1 MAKEKLMTY
10 QEAVSELEQILKN
23 LEQTE
28 EVNVDVISAQ
38 VKRAGEL
45 MEFCRKQLHVLDA
58 ELTKIMEEIN

>member
-1 MAKEKLMTY
+1 MAKEKTMTY
-10 QEAVSELEQILKN
+10 QDAVSELEQILKT

>member
-28 EVNVDVISAQ
+28 EVNIDVISAQ

>member
-1 MAKEKLMTY
+1 MAKERTLTY
-10 QEAVSELEQILKN
+10 QEAVTELEKILKH

-28 EVNVDVISAQ
+28 EVNIDLISAQ

-58 ELTKIMEEIN
+58 ELAKIMEEIN